1 MRYKA
6 CPRQKI
12 NIIETLRVACLLIRY
27 VVLNW
32 MKALQSTMNIGVCY
46 TIFVVKDA
54 KEFSLESRKNTLN
67 NCNRDLCIN
76 NRL

>member
-1 MRYKA
+1 
-6 CPRQKI
+6 
-12 NIIETLRVACLLIRY
+12 

-67 NCNRDLCIN
+67 NCKRFM
-76 NRL
+76 RQ